1 MKIVIAGCGNVGSS
15 IAKTLS
21 KEGHDI
27 TVIDPNERAVHFVT
41 DGYDL
46 MGLVGSASNISVLE
60 QAEVSSADLLIAITD
75 SDERN
80 LLCCLMGNK
89 AGAKKTIARVRNPE
103 YKNEIEFIKDDLG
116 LSLAVNPELNAANEI
131 ARLLRFPNAIEID
144 TFARGRVE
152 LMKFEVGEG
161 SPIAGL
167 ALKNL
172 HKELDCDVLVC
183 IVERG
188 NETIIPFGDFTL
200 LAGDKI
206 SFVAAGKKAVQ
217 FFKALNINQGR
228 CKHCMIVGGGN
239 TGYYLAKQLLSTGVE
254 VKIIEKDKKRCEEL
268 ADLLPEAII
277 IYGDGGDKSLLEE
290 EGLARTEA
298 FVALSNHDEENI
310 MMAIYAKKCNPK
322 AKLVTKVHRSAYEDI
337 VSDLN
342 IGSIINSKIATT
354 ENVLK
359 FVRAMSNS
367 LSSSM
372 ETLYQLS
379 DGKAEAME
387 FIVREEAEIIG
398 KPLMELKI
406 KPNVIVACILHNNQ
420 VETPKGSSVIS
431 KGDHVIIV
439 TTETGFDSLSD
450 ILK

>member
-1 MKIVIAGCGNVGSS
+1 MKIIIAGCGNVGSS
-15 IAKTLS
+15 IARTLS

-46 MGLVGSASNISVLE
+46 MGIVGSGSNISVLE
-60 QAEVSSADLLIAITD
+60 QAEVSKADLLIAITD

-116 LSLAVNPELNAANEI
+116 LSLSVNPELNAANDI

-152 LMKFEVGEG
+152 LMKFEVAEG
-161 SPIAGL
+161 SPICGL

-172 HKELDCDVLVC
+172 HRELNSEVLVC
-183 IVERG
+183 TVERDG
-188 NETIIPFGDFTL
+188 ETMIPFGDFTIL
-200 LAGDKI
+200 PGDRV
-206 SFVAAGKKAVQ
+206 SFVASGKKAVQ

-228 CKHCMIVGGGN
+228 CKSCMIVGGGN
-239 TGYYLAKQLLSTGVE
+239 TGFYLAQQLLATGVE

-268 ADLLPEAII
+268 ADLIPEAIV

-290 EGLARTEA
+290 EGIARTEA
-298 FVALSNHDEENI
+298 FVALSNHDEENV
-310 MMAIYAKKCNPK
+310 MMAIYAKKSNPK

-354 ENVLK
+354 ETVLK

-367 LSSSM
+367 LSNSM
-372 ETLYQLS
+372 ETLYQLA

-387 FIVREEAEIIG
+387 FIARDEAEIIG

-406 KPNVIVACILHNNQ
+406 KPNVIVACILHHNQ
-420 VETPKGSSVIS
+420 VEIPRGSSVIS

-439 TTETGFDSLSD
+439 TTETGFDSLTD